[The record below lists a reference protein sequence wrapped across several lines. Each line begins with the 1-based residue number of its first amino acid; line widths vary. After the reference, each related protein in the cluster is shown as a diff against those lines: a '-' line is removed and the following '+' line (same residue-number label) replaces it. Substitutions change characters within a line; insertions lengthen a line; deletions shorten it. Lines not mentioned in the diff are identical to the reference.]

1 MVRADP
7 LPLDRVLCPSSVAV
21 VGASTRGDAP
31 GNRYVRNLRAFGYDG
46 RIAIVHPSAT
56 EIEGEP
62 CFRSLSDIDAEVDYA
77 FIAVP
82 AAAVP
87 DLVRGAGGQVA
98 FAQIM
103 SSGFGETG
111 GGEKLEAE
119 LVDAA
124 RTGGV
129 RLIGPN
135 CLGVHSPWGR
145 VTFVDAAPHR
155 PGHVGVIS
163 QSGGLGVDILRCVE
177 RSGLAL
183 SGVVTTGNAADVQIV
198 DVLRYFLDDDRTHVV
213 GMYVEGVPDGR
224 ALFDALHG
232 NRFGK
237 PVVILKGGRSRDGLA
252 AAQSHTGALGG
263 DHRAWEALARQTGCV
278 TTNDLDDFIAAL
290 VALQHLPQPEGLVN
304 DDVVLI
310 GNGGGAGV
318 LAADRFNAAGWR
330 LTALAPAL
338 VARLEAFDLP
348 PGSSYANPVDLPAGV
363 LAVDDG
369 RVIGDVIREVL
380 ADARPGALLVN
391 LNLPVIV
398 SNTDPRRQVVENL
411 VEATIAAHASSTAA
425 TRLALVLRGEGLE
438 GLEDRRQRCR
448 EIAEAAGVAVFG
460 TVADAVSGLTAL
472 RNVAAYR
479 HARGAD
485 PTRHAERRDIEIR
498 RTP

>member
-1 MVRADP
+1 MRADP

-21 VGASTRGDAP
+21 VGASTRGDALATATSATP
-31 GNRYVRNLRAFGYDG
+31 RAFGYDG

-56 EIEGEP
+56 EIEGEL

-135 CLGVHSPWGR
+135 CPGVHSPWGR

-183 SGVVTTGNAADVQIV
+183 SGGSRRATPPMCRSSTCCAT
-198 DVLRYFLDDDRTHVV
+198 LDDDRTHVV
-213 GMYVEGVPDGR
+213 GMYVEC
-224 ALFDALHG
+224 A
-232 NRFGK
+232 
-237 PVVILKGGRSRDGLA
+237 
-252 AAQSHTGALGG
+252 
-263 DHRAWEALARQTGCV
+263 
-278 TTNDLDDFIAAL
+278 
-290 VALQHLPQPEGLVN
+290 
-304 DDVVLI
+304 
-310 GNGGGAGV
+310 
-318 LAADRFNAAGWR
+318 
-330 LTALAPAL
+330 
-338 VARLEAFDLP
+338 
-348 PGSSYANPVDLPAGV
+348 
-363 LAVDDG
+363 
-369 RVIGDVIREVL
+369 
-380 ADARPGALLVN
+380 
-391 LNLPVIV
+391 
-398 SNTDPRRQVVENL
+398 
-411 VEATIAAHASSTAA
+411 
-425 TRLALVLRGEGLE
+425 
-438 GLEDRRQRCR
+438 
-448 EIAEAAGVAVFG
+448 
-460 TVADAVSGLTAL
+460 
-472 RNVAAYR
+472 
-479 HARGAD
+479 
-485 PTRHAERRDIEIR
+485 
-498 RTP
+498 